1 MELQKALCGMKKCQ
15 PPALMDYS
23 VLQMVTQEDFYYPSP
38 VSLVSKSENSKFV
51 LFSAPGAV
59 GKTALAKYIAQ
70 TYNGFYWNVAAKP
83 VGGTSFAGE
92 IAHAVGL
99 RNGALQDKIYSDLNT
114 GDILF
119 VLDSFDEA
127 ALISRREGVKDFL
140 IEIGNILENPQSPTI
155 IITART
161 EMAQFIVNICNEFD
175 FGITQYC
182 IDYFEEVTAPI
193 FIEKYFEYQN
203 QRLSYEQ
210 RTEIQEYIDKIKRHI
225 GDSNEVQSFIGYAQ
239 VLRILCRQI
248 ENAFFVEKSKK
259 LPGLAGSSQNSK
271 LIYDIIQELIIREQD
286 KLTEF
291 KNSIRNKYSASG
303 KERIVDSLYCKQE
316 QLIRLHF
323 YTFADQAISID
334 DYGSCSELLPE
345 DANVYL
351 DLLRDW
357 LPQHVF
363 LQNGSIMPIFS
374 DYLLAESLLN
384 PDLEMFAEEYREGTA
399 SFLKLPT
406 RVFMDCYL
414 SLSQGNV
421 RSDHICLLDLAYS
434 SQTTIGSSTFCDIGY
449 EESENGDEDED
460 LFLSFSDSN
469 VPNAPKITMK
479 IIRDV
484 DEPIRLNRAE
494 NMNISVDGTIILSPE
509 FIKDVSISQ
518 AFIECDRLEF
528 AAPDILLETYGN
540 EENCIIAHETATK
553 VPGCKLNIVGT
564 KNLKIDFPFEQ
575 DNTLKRIFYELY
587 PFQYS
592 FDNTSETEDTKEQFT
607 YGLKKVLE
615 QFKADKYEG
624 DPAKFKEKIDNRCH
638 IGIKAKVLSFLK
650 STGLIYEDGIMYKC
664 SLQVMDNLRISRV
677 AYTQFKF
684 DQLEHAY
691 SLYLQWCKN
700 D

>member
-23 VLQMVTQEDFYYPSP
+23 VSQMVTQEDFYYPSP

-70 TYNGFYWNVAAKP
+70 TYRGFYWNVAAKP

-99 RNGALQDKIYSDLNT
+99 RNGALQDKIYSDLNA

-127 ALISRREGVKDFL
+127 ALI
-140 IEIGNILENPQSPTI
+140 SPTI

-248 ENAFFVEKSKK
+248 ENAFFVEKSKE

-323 YTFADQAISID
+323 YTFADQAVSID
-334 DYGSCSELLPE
+334 DYGPCSELLPE
-345 DANVYL
+345 DANAYL

-374 DYLLAESLLN
+374 D
-384 PDLEMFAEEYREGTA
+384 
-399 SFLKLPT
+399 
-406 RVFMDCYL
+406 
-414 SLSQGNV
+414 
-421 RSDHICLLDLAYS
+421 
-434 SQTTIGSSTFCDIGY
+434 
-449 EESENGDEDED
+449 
-460 LFLSFSDSN
+460 
-469 VPNAPKITMK
+469 
-479 IIRDV
+479 
-484 DEPIRLNRAE
+484 
-494 NMNISVDGTIILSPE
+494 
-509 FIKDVSISQ
+509 
-518 AFIECDRLEF
+518 
-528 AAPDILLETYGN
+528 
-540 EENCIIAHETATK
+540 
-553 VPGCKLNIVGT
+553 
-564 KNLKIDFPFEQ
+564 
-575 DNTLKRIFYELY
+575 
-587 PFQYS
+587 
-592 FDNTSETEDTKEQFT
+592 
-607 YGLKKVLE
+607 
-615 QFKADKYEG
+615 
-624 DPAKFKEKIDNRCH
+624 
-638 IGIKAKVLSFLK
+638 
-650 STGLIYEDGIMYKC
+650 
-664 SLQVMDNLRISRV
+664 
-677 AYTQFKF
+677 
-684 DQLEHAY
+684 
-691 SLYLQWCKN
+691 
-700 D
+700 